1 MKRDLLTLALALVA
15 TICSVSAQSA
25 GNPTE
30 DLAGRLKSVDP
41 EAYRMAVADMQKNP
55 TFKTNL
61 KWEDALATVEAE
73 RAELLKALA
82 AGDKKAVN
90 RASDLLSTLD
100 NVLLSNPLLA
110 GREVI
115 AVRRHLSANDARTR
129 MGDGIGL
136 APTNFTNNSEIWN
149 PKKGWNNEIVA
160 IGGFGGKKMT
170 ERTLYKPS
178 DSTIVSDI
186 ELHFD
191 GKKLMYSSI
200 GTNNR
205 WHLFELDLATGK
217 TVQLTPES
225 YEDFDSFDGCYTPDG
240 RYIFCS
246 TATFLGLPCTDG
258 GNKMCGLFMYDP
270 KTGTTRQLTFDQDSN
285 WSPVVMSNG
294 QILYQRWEYAD
305 LPHSNSRYMF
315 TMNPDGTSQ
324 TAYYGS
330 GSYFPTAYFGARPIP
345 GSQTAMVGTVSG
357 HHSVTR
363 SGMLM
368 VIDPMQGRREA
379 EGVVTEIPHRG
390 RKVQATVRDRLPDGI
405 WPQFVTPYPLNDKY
419 FLVSMKRT
427 PTSLWGLYLVDVFNN
442 MTLISESEQ
451 VALVE
456 PTLLAATKTPPVIPD
471 RIDPSSKTA
480 TVFIQD
486 IYFGGGLKG
495 VPRGT
500 VKKLRVGS
508 FGFSPLRQGGL
519 LGTIGL
525 DGPWDIKRIVGEVD
539 IEPDGSVMFT
549 VPANT
554 PIFVQPL
561 DSTGKA
567 LQVMRSWFTAMP
579 GETLS
584 CIGCHEDRSSV
595 VIPRQN
601 MASKKAPQSIKE
613 FYGKTRGLSF
623 RHEVQPMLDRACVA
637 CHDGT
642 KQGRPYLKG
651 DSLLTDWRSNIAGAM
666 WNGGG
671 EFTESYFQLSRYV
684 RRPGIESDIA
694 MLAPMDVHADQT
706 ELMRILNRGHYGV
719 ELTDEERQKLVCW
732 IDFNAPF
739 FGRRSDL
746 SSYPATLESY
756 KNRAKY
762 LKMFNVDPEDLE
774 YMPELPAPIAPQ
786 LPAKAAQPE
795 IGDTTT
801 IKGWPYYQG
810 KNVNNYDAPTQQWLG
825 NFHKTI
831 ELPGGVTLRL
841 IKVPAGKYR
850 MGSTAH
856 PSEMPQSVQTIDKPF
871 WIGQF
876 EITNRQYALFDP
888 SHDSRTEHRHGYQ
901 FGRIGYP
908 LNEAEQPVVRV
919 SWHEA
924 MAYCEWLSKEI
935 GMKISLPTEAEWEWA
950 CRSGSATPYYFGE
963 AGADFSKYA
972 NLGDKRLSEF
982 AACTS
987 YKFYDGWRVLDNANR
1002 YDDWIPR
1009 DTTYDDAGFVS
1020 RAVGS
1025 YRPNP
1030 WALYDMTG
1038 NVAEWTRS
1046 AYRPYPYKADDGRN
1060 EWSAESERRVVRGGS
1075 WYDRPA
1081 KATSSY
1087 RNAYAPYQGVY
1098 DVGFRVVMY
1107 ED

>member
-1 MKRDLLTLALALVA
+1 MKKNLLTLAIVCVA
-15 TICSVSAQSA
+15 VISTAWAQTTA
-25 GNPTE
+25 GAQT
-30 DLAGRLKSVDP
+30 DLADRLRGVDP
-41 EAYRMAVADMQKNP
+41 AAYRMAIADMQKNP
-55 TFKTNL
+55 QFKSTT
-61 KWEDALATVEAE
+61 KWEEALSTVESE
-73 RAELLKALA
+73 GKALA
-82 AGDKKAVN
+82 DAVVAGDKKAIA
-90 RASDLLSTLD
+90 RAESLLQTLD
-100 NVLLSNPLLA
+100 ATLLSNPLLA
-110 GREVI
+110 NREILVI
-115 AVRRHLSANDARTR
+115 RRNLSQKDARNR

-149 PKKGWNNEIVA
+149 PKKGWSNEIVA
-160 IGGFGGKKMT
+160 VGGFGGKKRT
-170 ERTLYKPS
+170 ERILLKPS
-178 DSTIVSDI
+178 DSTIVSDM

-191 GKKLMYSSI
+191 GQRLMYSSI
-200 GTNNR
+200 GTGDR
-205 WHLFELDLATGK
+205 WHLFELDLKTGK
-217 TVQLTPES
+217 TVQLTPDT
-225 YEDFDSFDGCYTPDG
+225 YKDFDSFDGCYTPDG

-258 GNKMCGLFMYDP
+258 GNKMCGMFIYDP
-270 KTGTTRQLTFDQDSN
+270 KTGVSRQLTFDQDSN
-285 WSPVVMSNG
+285 WGPVVMSNG

-324 TAYYGS
+324 AAYYGS

-345 GSQTAMVGTVSG
+345 GSSTAMVGTVSG

-368 VIDPMQGRREA
+368 VIDPMQGRKEA
-379 EGVVTEIPHRG
+379 EGVVCEIPHRG

-405 WPQFVTPYPLNDKY
+405 WPQFVTPFPLSKEY

-427 PTSLWGLYLVDVFNN
+427 PESLWGVYLVDVFNN
-442 MTLISESEQ
+442 MTLISEGEG
-451 VALVE
+451 AAFVE

-471 RIDPSSKTA
+471 RIDPNSKTA
-480 TVFIQD
+480 TIFMQD
-486 IYFGGGLKG
+486 VYFGDGLKG

-508 FGFSPLRQGGL
+508 FGFSPLGQGGL

-539 IEPDGSVMFT
+539 VEADGSAMFT

-561 DSTGKA
+561 DSAGNA

-601 MASKKAPQSIKE
+601 TASKKAPQSIKE
-613 FYGKTRGLSF
+613 FYGKTRGFSF
-623 RHEVQPMLDRACVA
+623 RHEVQPILDRACVA

-642 KQGRPYLKG
+642 KPDRPHLKG
-651 DSLLTDWRSNIAGAM
+651 DKMITDWRSNISGAM

-671 EFTESYFQLSRYV
+671 EFTESYFQMSRYV

-694 MLAPMDVHADQT
+694 MLAPMDVAANQT

-719 ELTDEERQKLVCW
+719 ELTPEEHQKLVCW
-732 IDFNAPF
+732 IDFNTPF
-739 FGRRSDL
+739 FGRRSDIKT
-746 SSYPATLESY
+746 YPNTVPSY
-756 KNRAKY
+756 KLRAKY
-762 LKMFNVDPEDLE
+762 LEMFNIEPEELE
-774 YMPELPAPIAPQ
+774 YLPPIPAVAKAELPAKYEK
-786 LPAKAAQPE
+786 PA

-801 IKGWPYYQG
+801 IKGWPYYDG
-810 KNVNNYDAPTQQWLG
+810 KNVNSYSGPTQVWLG
-825 NFHKTI
+825 NFQKSI
-831 ELPGGVTLRL
+831 ELPGGITLRL
-841 IKVPAGKYR
+841 IKVPAGKFR

-856 PSEMPQSVQTIDKPF
+856 PTEMPMSVQTIDKPF

-888 SHDSRTEHRHGYQ
+888 SHNSRTEHRHGYQ
-901 FGRIGYP
+901 FGREGYP
-908 LNEAEQPVVRV
+908 LNEPDQPVVRI
-919 SWHEA
+919 SWNDA
-924 MAYCEWLSKEI
+924 MAYCEWLSKEL

-950 CRSGSATPYYFGE
+950 CRAGSATPYYFGGM
-963 AGADFSKYA
+963 GADFSHYA
-972 NLGDKRLSEF
+972 NLGDVRLREF
-982 AACTS
+982 AACTAF
-987 YKFYDGWRVLDNANR
+987 KNYDGWRVLDNPNR

-1020 RAVGS
+1020 RSVGS

-1030 WALYDMTG
+1030 WSLYDMTG

-1046 AYRPYPYKADDGRN
+1046 AYRPYPYIATDGRN
-1060 EWSAESERRVVRGGS
+1060 KPDATDKQRVVRGGS

-1087 RNAYAPYQGVY
+1087 RSFYAPYQGVY